1 VYEYTGQLKY
11 QAHYDANSRG
21 GGGGGSGD
29 SDQNNAVACITTRF
43 TFVLFASKL
52 DHSLFYSQLAME
64 AHNMTCLN
72 PAKGLNRVVKKNVI
86 LYELR

>member
-11 QAHYDANSRG
+11 QAHYDANSHG
-21 GGGGGSGD
+21 DGGSSSD

-43 TFVLFASKL
+43 TFVLFASKP

-64 AHNMTCLN
+64 AQNMNLSKPIQRT
-72 PAKGLNRVVKKNVI
+72 
-86 LYELR
+86 

>member
-1 VYEYTGQLKY
+1 MYEYTGQLKY

-21 GGGGGSGD
+21 GDGGD
-29 SDQNNAVACITTRF
+29 NDQNNAVACITTRF
-43 TFVLFASKL
+43 TFVLFASKA

-64 AHNMTCLN
+64 AHNMTSLN

>member
-1 VYEYTGQLKY
+1 MYEYTGQLKY

-21 GGGGGSGD
+21 GGGGSGD
-29 SDQNNAVACITTRF
+29 NDQNNAVACITTRF
-43 TFVLFASKL
+43 TFVLFASKA

-64 AHNMTCLN
+64 AHNMTSLN